1 MVPNNIAGA
10 ERTGCHME
18 EKDRLAQFEA
28 MLRFVEEESLREKA
42 QMDAL
47 KAAGKEKTATYR
59 QYLANRL
66 LYRQML
72 SLYRRYGLWQE

>member
-1 MVPNNIAGA
+1 
-10 ERTGCHME
+10 ME
-18 EKDRLAQFEA
+18 EKERLAQFEA

-66 LYRQML
+66 LYRQMR

>member
-1 MVPNNIAGA
+1 
-10 ERTGCHME
+10 ME
-18 EKDRLAQFEA
+18 EKERLAQFEA
-28 MLRFVEEESLREKA
+28 MLRFVEVESLREMA

-47 KAAGKEKTATYR
+47 KAAGNEITATYR